1 MIDPTYYVL
10 IVIYYLVQFIGL
22 LTVLL
27 LIAVSII
34 SLLNRLAKKYKFL
47 YMIVEYRYYRKEF
60 KEFFASKKS
69 VTLLF
74 NKPKK

>member
-1 MIDPTYYVL
+1 MIEPTYTAL
-10 IVIYYLVQFIGL
+10 IAIYYLFLFIGF

-27 LIAVSII
+27 FVAFSII
-34 SLLNRLAKKYKFL
+34 WLLNRLAKKYTFL

-69 VTLLF
+69 VTLRF